1 MTKTLEIRNNK
12 FEELSELIF
21 GKDEYNKMKNIAE
34 KRAKAA
40 IRSFEKEIE
49 EIINEIDT
57 KDDIMSN
64 EEVEPMT
71 HKVLLDTVEFTQKP
85 TDIETG
91 GIQKRLPENVA
102 EVTIEELANAI
113 VSGRTFKPNYMTGRS
128 QSTFVSSSLIAI
140 DIDNKGKELEEHGY
154 ISINDFREKVKNC
167 DLKPAIIYTT
177 FSHTEECHK
186 YRAIFQLKRIVTN
199 LDELK
204 AVGAA
209 IKSKYPFADAK
220 VSVVHPIFG
229 GQGLIE
235 VNPNAF
241 IDMDNDLAF
250 NLIAQDTNFDE
261 NIVIDIKEVKRSTK
275 ENVKLTKDTI
285 ITDTLKNIYGY
296 KTFES
301 YDDLKKHL
309 LSINLADLLR
319 VKNPNKFNC
328 LFHDDKKPSA
338 GIFEVNGE
346 YIYNCFSGC
355 EHGKKDI
362 FNIVAKLKG
371 IEGSPSEQC
380 LKATRYLMTAL
391 NLKVRN
397 EEWMQSQFTTIRENR
412 LILTQNRINKNNY
425 PALSPRMRHI
435 TNLLRAMLDHAEAA
449 VMSYPSKDITGQALF
464 FVSYN
469 QLSEMLDGKN
479 VRTIK
484 TQISELAML
493 GLIRKVSDEEVE
505 KVAPKRFKLSLR
517 YKLENN
523 LAHTVQYYSIPLWNV
538 ETLSKANSIKAQ
550 GNATGITSKGMGVR
564 AASAI
569 NQTVSTKV
577 KNEESEKVKSD
588 IETMLKWTKRTIT
601 RNKVF
606 IKEDFISYAK
616 KKKFGTRYAATIL
629 PVVISQLE
637 LNKITITNDLIKEY
651 SLPKNT
657 LRKTA
662 FTKTNQLN

>member
-1 MTKTLEIRNNK
+1 MTKTVKITMDNLEEITA
-12 FEELSELIF
+12 LIF
-21 GKDEYNKMKNIAE
+21 GADEYEKMKEVAA
-34 KRAKAA
+34 KKAA
-40 IRSFEKEIE
+40 AAIKSFKEEIE
-49 EIINEIDT
+49 EIIHEIDA

-85 TDIETG
+85 TDMETG
-91 GIQKRLPENVA
+91 GIQKRLPESVA
-102 EVTIEELANAI
+102 EVTIEELAAAI

-128 QSTFVSSSLIAI
+128 QSSFVSSSLIAI
-140 DIDNKGKELEEHGY
+140 DIDNKGKELEEYGY
-154 ISINDFREKVKNC
+154 ISIDDFKSKVKKS

-177 FSHTEECHK
+177 FSHTDECHK
-186 YRAIFQLKRIVTN
+186 YRAIFQLKRLVTN
-199 LDELK
+199 LEELK

-220 VSVVHPIFG
+220 VSVVHPIYG
-229 GQGLIE
+229 GHNLIE

-241 IDMDNDLAF
+241 INMDNDLVF
-250 NLIAQDTNFDE
+250 NLIAQDINVDE
-261 NIVIDIKEVKRSTK
+261 ITTVDIREAARTTK
-275 ENVKLTKDTI
+275 ETTKLTKDTI
-285 ITDTLKNIYGY
+285 ITDTLKNLYGY

-319 VKNPNKFNC
+319 VKNPSKFNC
-328 LFHDDKKPSA
+328 LFHNDKKPSA

-371 IEGSPSEQC
+371 FEGSPSEQYM
-380 LKATRYLMTAL
+380 KATRYLMTAL

-397 EEWMQSQFTTIRENR
+397 EEWMQAQFTTIRENR
-412 LILTQNRINKNNY
+412 LILTQNRINKDTY
-425 PALSPRMRHI
+425 PALSPRMRYI

-449 VMSYPSKDITGQALF
+449 VMSYPTKDATGQALF

-469 QLSEMLDGKN
+469 QLSVMLEGKQ
-479 VRTIK
+479 VRTIR
-484 TQISELAML
+484 TQIAELTML

-505 KVAPKRFKLSLR
+505 KVAPKRFKLSLK

-523 LAHTVQYYSIPLWNV
+523 LAHTVQYYSIPLWNTD
-538 ETLSKANSIKAQ
+538 TLLRANEIKAQ
-550 GNATGITSKGMGVR
+550 GNASGITSKGMGTR

-569 NQTVSTKV
+569 NKTVSTKV
-577 KNEESEKVKSD
+577 EYEESDRVKAD
-588 IETMLKWTKRTIT
+588 IEAMLKWTKRTLT
-601 RNKVF
+601 RNGAVIKDDF
-606 IKEDFISYAK
+606 IKYAK
-616 KKKFGTRYAATIL
+616 KKKIGARYAATIL
-629 PVVISQLE
+629 PVVIAQLE
-637 LNKITITNDLIKEY
+637 LKKITVTNDLIKKY
-651 SLPKNT
+651 SLSKNT

-662 FTKTNQLN
+662 FAK